1 MRNLVTRVFSIW
13 ALCLVG
19 SVFIGSVF
27 IGSGAHAQANDPA
40 LLKTVLAQLSSHASV
55 RAEFTQSRE
64 NPALAQ
70 PQISRGQLLFVI
82 GHGMLWQTHEPYA
95 ETLAL
100 TGTRTARIDAQGQ
113 LQTVRGG
120 ERGVSQVSQMLQSML
135 AGKPDD
141 ALRQFDIQT
150 QGTPSQWVLRF
161 VPKQSRM
168 ARVLSGIELD
178 GGSFL
183 QGIRVDLQNGETTR
197 IRFTDTRDAGT
208 LSALETRALAIP

>member
-1 MRNLVTRVFSIW
+1 
-13 ALCLVG
+13 
-19 SVFIGSVF
+19 
-27 IGSGAHAQANDPA
+27 
-40 LLKTVLAQLSSHASV
+40 
-55 RAEFTQSRE
+55 
-64 NPALAQ
+64 
-70 PQISRGQLLFVI
+70 
-82 GHGMLWQTHEPYA
+82 
-95 ETLAL
+95 
-100 TGTRTARIDAQGQ
+100 
-113 LQTVRGG
+113 
-120 ERGVSQVSQMLQSML
+120 MLQSML

-150 QGTPSQWVLRF
+150 QGTASQWVLRF
-161 VPKQSRM
+161 VPRQSRM